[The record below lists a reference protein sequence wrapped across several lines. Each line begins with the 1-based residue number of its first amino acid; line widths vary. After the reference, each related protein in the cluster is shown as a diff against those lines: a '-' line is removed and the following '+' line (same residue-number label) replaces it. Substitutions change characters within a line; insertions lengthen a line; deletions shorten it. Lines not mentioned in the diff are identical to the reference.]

1 MSSDVTEADVRE
13 LTDHLS
19 AYLQRVEEGE
29 TIIVTSEGEP
39 IGRLGPI
46 RQEEPDQKDEL
57 STREKMKALEE
68 KGVLS
73 WSGKKPPAREPV
85 AKVKGEQ
92 TVAQL
97 LLADR
102 R

>member
-1 MSSDVTEADVRE
+1 MPPDVTEADVQE

-29 TIIVTSEGEP
+29 TIIVTNEGEP

-46 RQEEPDQKDEL
+46 PHEEPDQKDEV
-57 STREKMKALEE
+57 STREKMKVLEE

-73 WSGKKPPAREPV
+73 WGGEKPPAREPV
-85 AKVKGEQ
+85 AKVKGEK

-97 LLADR
+97 LLEDR